1 MFVAELCPPVGTFG
15 WPSPSL
21 RLPYRCI
28 ANKRLPP
35 DPRSRNGGEVGGAEL
50 CLFSRFYER
59 SAFDGVLSGTCA
71 EGYSAPPLRSAQ
83 DRPQK
88 RRGGRRRTK
97 KRREKEEDNKKKT
110 LLLLSK
116 YYGWYSWNSF
126 CPTRWLLL
134 LALLLLKLPVIL
146 LFIFFWPPL
155 YSSRFLIDTT
165 VFPIVRYYWHRSC
178 IYTHL

>member
-88 RRGGRRRTK
+88 RRGGRRRT
-97 KRREKEEDNKKKT
+97 RRGGEKKKKIIKKKHFFSYPSTMDGILET
-110 LLLLSK
+110 LFVLQDD
-116 YYGWYSWNSF
+116 Y
-126 CPTRWLLL
+126 
-134 LALLLLKLPVIL
+134 
-146 LFIFFWPPL
+146 
-155 YSSRFLIDTT
+155 
-165 VFPIVRYYWHRSC
+165 YYWH
-178 IYTHL
+178 YYY

>member
-1 MFVAELCPPVGTFG
+1 MFVAELCPPVGPFG

-35 DPRSRNGGEVGGAEL
+35 GPRSRNGSEVGGAEL

-59 SAFDGVLSGTCA
+59 NAFDGVLSGTCA

-97 KRREKEEDNKKKT
+97 RGESGCFE
-110 LLLLSK
+110 
-116 YYGWYSWNSF
+116 
-126 CPTRWLLL
+126 
-134 LALLLLKLPVIL
+134 LKLCVAQARL
-146 LFIFFWPPL
+146 LEDACGKLVCLGWTPCKE
-155 YSSRFLIDTT
+155 T
-165 VFPIVRYYWHRSC
+165 FPEGGRLATPAGEAHFALVPQGGVAEAVEEREA
-178 IYTHL
+178 